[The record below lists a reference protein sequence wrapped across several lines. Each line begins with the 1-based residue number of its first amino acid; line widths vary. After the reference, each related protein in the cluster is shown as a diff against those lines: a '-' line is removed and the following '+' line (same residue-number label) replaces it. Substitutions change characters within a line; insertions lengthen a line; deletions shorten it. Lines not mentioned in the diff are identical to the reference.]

1 MRILVTGAAGFVG
14 FHLSLALIRENHY
27 VVGVDNLN
35 DYYDVGLKKLRLEE
49 IERSENSSNFSF
61 IRSDIS
67 DKEFIK
73 DLFKNNNFD
82 IVINLAAQAGVRYSL
97 ENPYSYLDSNMAG
110 FLNILEGCRKASV
123 KHLIYASS
131 SSVYGMNIKQP
142 FGVEDNVDHP
152 VSFYAASKRSN
163 ELMAYSY
170 SHLYKIPTT
179 GIRFFTVYGP
189 YGRPDMA
196 YFKFKKDIQNNKP
209 IDVFNDGKMQRD
221 FTFIDDIVEGII
233 KVIEK
238 PPKEQKKINTNSTAP
253 CTIVNMG
260 NNNPVSLNY
269 FIELIEKA
277 LNKNARKNFLPMQPG
292 DVPITYAD
300 INPLVEDYNFKPTT
314 SIEDG
319 IKKFVLWFLKTY
331 KAKD

>member
-1 MRILVTGAAGFVG
+1 M
-14 FHLSLALIRENHY
+14 
-27 VVGVDNLN
+27 
-35 DYYDVGLKKLRLEE
+35 
-49 IERSENSSNFSF
+49 
-61 IRSDIS
+61 
-67 DKEFIK
+67 
-73 DLFKNNNFD
+73 
-82 IVINLAAQAGVRYSL
+82 
-97 ENPYSYLDSNMAG
+97 
-110 FLNILEGCRKASV
+110 

-196 YFKFKKDIQNNKP
+196 YFKFTKDIQNNKP

-277 LNKNARKNFLPMQPG
+277 LNKNARKNFFPMQPG